1 MTFECYSMLEKY
13 MLSCVKKD
21 DPTHDEQHIYRVLY
35 AALEIAQA
43 EQGVD
48 YNILIAA
55 CLLHDIGRPEQFRDP
70 RVNHAAV
77 GGDKAYAFLTEH
89 GFSDGFAGRVRECI
103 YAHSYRKGT
112 PPQSPEAKI
121 LFFRKN
127 FSEFFQTGPARPWRV
142 SSCGRETLP
151 SVCEDT
157 LPWLSGGR
165 AGRTPP
171 RSGGPAAR
179 R

>member
-21 DPTHDEQHIYRVLY
+21 DPAHDEQHIYRVLY

-89 GFSDGFAGRVRECI
+89 GFSDASTPTATERV
-103 YAHSYRKGT
+103 
-112 PPQSPEAKI
+112 P
-121 LFFRKN
+121 
-127 FSEFFQTGPARPWRV
+127 RPK
-142 SSCGRETLP
+142 
-151 SVCEDT
+151 
-157 LPWLSGGR
+157 
-165 AGRTPP
+165 
-171 RSGGPAAR
+171 AR
-179 R
+179 RRKSSLTQTSWTWQGRWELPER